1 MAGFQVLI
9 AGLRRAEQQLE
20 KQLGSVRA
28 AISSL
33 QLGGAVSARRGRPPG
48 TGKRGP
54 GRPKGSGKKKRKP
67 MSAEAKAKIAAA
79 QKARWA
85 KQKAGDKKK

>member
-20 KQLGSVRA
+20 KQLDSVRTT
-28 AISSL
+28 ISSL
-33 QLGGAVSARRGRPPG
+33 QSGGAGTVRRGRPPG

-54 GRPKGSGKKKRKP
+54 GRPKGSGKRKRKP
-67 MSAEAKAKIAAA
+67 MSAEARAKIAEAQKKRWAA
-79 QKARWA
+79 QKS
-85 KQKAGDKKK
+85 GEKKK